1 MAKRARCRLRI
12 LASYHPGAVAP
23 ESGGAA
29 SGAARNSADVS
40 GMLMRHLHRSGGL
53 PHLLADQAAE
63 RPQGFLSRR
72 RGELLP
78 EEGQPI
84 GATLRG
90 AMRGGIGASVI
101 RAMVLLRGPVLGAA
115 GTTRP
120 GGAVPIGRLSVSVG
134 KIGKA

>member
-1 MAKRARCRLRI
+1 
-12 LASYHPGAVAP
+12 
-23 ESGGAA
+23 
-29 SGAARNSADVS
+29 
-40 GMLMRHLHRSGGL
+40 MRHLQRPGGP

-63 RPQGFLSRR
+63 RPQGFLPHR

-84 GATLRG
+84 GADLRG
-90 AMRGGIGASVI
+90 GMRGGIGASVR
-101 RAMVLLRGPVLGAA
+101 RAMVLLRGPELGAA

-120 GGAVPIGRLSVSVG
+120 GGAVPIGRLSVAVG